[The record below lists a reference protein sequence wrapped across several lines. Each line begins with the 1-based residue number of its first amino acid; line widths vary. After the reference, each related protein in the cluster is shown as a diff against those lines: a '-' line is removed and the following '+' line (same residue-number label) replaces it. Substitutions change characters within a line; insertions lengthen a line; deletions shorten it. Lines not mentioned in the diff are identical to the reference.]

1 MGIITKIL
9 SKSLGSFINAGDAVS
24 LKKISIFSPS
34 NSLAT
39 SIKYLE
45 LKVISKSCSN
55 LTETL
60 SFPSPLWVLLTD
72 RSSLSFDNLIFTPS
86 FYL

>member
-1 MGIITKIL
+1 ML
-9 SKSLGSFINAGDAVS
+9 SKSLGSFISAGDAVS

-45 LKVISKSCSN
+45 LKVMSKSC
-55 LTETL
+55 
-60 SFPSPLWVLLTD
+60 
-72 RSSLSFDNLIFTPS
+72 
-86 FYL
+86 